1 MFTSSKADKYSDW
14 PLYCTRSLEEHSHW
28 KQLVFHYLS
37 WHHKLHEKIKRL
49 LCFSFLVHWIEF
61 NRVMSVPSNSALAEF
76 VSILSLKTSGSKE
89 SLMLLLSYWKI
100 LYQRDENQRGDRG
113 IEMNRDQKEEKYKRI
128 IWRRSN
134 CIIAWWW
141 RHHFISRSSFSF
153 NRRIELHRFV
163 YLFEIEEFDWKERMY
178 TIIMNI
184 FVDCTTNCYIILI
197 IQIVQNLFGFGMELK
212 KS

>member
-1 MFTSSKADKYSDW
+1 
-14 PLYCTRSLEEHSHW
+14 
-28 KQLVFHYLS
+28 
-37 WHHKLHEKIKRL
+37 
-49 LCFSFLVHWIEF
+49 
-61 NRVMSVPSNSALAEF
+61 
-76 VSILSLKTSGSKE
+76 
-89 SLMLLLSYWKI
+89 
-100 LYQRDENQRGDRG
+100 
-113 IEMNRDQKEEKYKRI
+113 MNRDQKEEKYKRI

-212 KS
+212 KSWVRYCLKWSIESMINENEIYDEVDDDWIWHDVVFWRKDIVIVHIIMDREWYEWYASW